1 MDLSFKECSDNWE
14 ILRHQYCSEEIVKF
28 LEDEE
33 WIWVSDYEKFSIN
46 SLKISVSQAINAF
59 IEHGYEVNAMYNVQ
73 HKKWVGYIGELDR
86 ELQDDLKFTDDYDDY
101 FEAVKDAMK
110 LFIENVR
117 GNSANV

>member
-14 ILRHQYCSEEIVKF
+14 ILRYQYCSEEIVKF

-86 ELQDDLKFTDDYDDY
+86 ELQDDLKFTDDYDNY
-101 FEAVKDAMK
+101 FEAVKAAMK